1 MKKLFSTILAL
12 SLLFS
17 VNVHAEEEVLR
28 CALKTKID
36 EPDIRAEVEVNLKK
50 KMLWV
55 DGDKYNII
63 LIGDRAIK
71 AESDNGNV
79 KISIDRYDGRMS
91 LQAASSNFMGYC
103 KKFNKIF

>member
-1 MKKLFSTILAL
+1 MAL

-91 LQAASSNFMGYC
+91 LQAASSNFLGYC